1 MVSEHSLLS
10 IRNGLLVVANNIEVL
25 LRFKEIEYKVDVGL
39 TSVLDEELQK
49 SDNSWNN
56 QPCPIEGEYPK
67 N

>member
-1 MVSEHSLLS
+1 MRMVSEHSLFS

-49 SDNSWNN
+49 SDNS
-56 QPCPIEGEYPK
+56 
-67 N
+67 